1 VIERSRGLTSATI
14 SLRPIGPAD
23 EAFLYDL
30 YVSTRQREMAL
41 VDWSDAIKHAFL
53 QQQFSAQ
60 QIHYRA
66 HFTDASFQL
75 VLVDDKPAGRLYVA
89 RWPHEIR
96 VVDIALLSEYR
107 GSGIGTAL
115 LQSLQNESKAAN
127 KPLTLHVERSN
138 PALRLYTRLGFSQK
152 DDLGAYLFLEWSPQL
167 NTSSYSMP
175 CSSEPTGTRNTSKE
189 PSVG

>member
-1 VIERSRGLTSATI
+1 MIDRSRGLTSATI

-30 YVSTRQREMAL
+30 YASTRQREMAL
-41 VDWSDAIKHAFL
+41 VDWTDAVKHAFL

-60 QIHYRA
+60 QIHYHA

-96 VVDIALLSEYR
+96 VVDIALLPEYR

-138 PALRLYTRLGFSQK
+138 PALRLYMRLGFSQK
-152 DDLGAYLFLEWSPQL
+152 DDLGVYLFLEWSPQL

-175 CSSEPTGTRNTSKE
+175 CSSEPTGRHTNTF
-189 PSVG
+189 